1 MLVVLLGTSH
11 CSDRP
16 ERTALRIQPMD
27 AGGPSPSCAIATT
40 PSCGDPCADGVVVN
54 GDVTENTVW
63 DCPVYTLPGPVYVEG
78 TRAAPARLVIAPGT
92 RIRGR
97 RGDVERGQLPGVL
110 IVTRSGR
117 LEARGTSGAPIVFT
131 SSEAPG
137 ARQPGDWGGI
147 VLLGSAPINTPADFE
162 SSGNRAGVMFVEGL
176 PRDERTSYGALE
188 PEAADAGADAG
199 DSGIDAGD
207 AGPPLTADP
216 DHECGHLRFVRIEF
230 AGFEVGDNNELNG
243 LTVAGCGRAT
253 ELDHIQVHLGSD
265 DGIEF
270 FGGNADLT
278 HAVLTDTRDDALD
291 WDQGWVGR
299 VQFLAIRQN
308 TAEDAEASSDNAME
322 GDGFADPERAE
333 GVGSAPVMRNVT
345 VLSGRGSTRG
355 LRLREGTGLQLAS
368 AIIAADASGATAGL
382 IELGDALTA
391 DQLTL
396 GRLRV
401 NNTILAGAW
410 PLTAREDSRGNRYLE
425 ADYFT
430 IGDGAAGNSSIDVAE
445 LGALLPGAFDP
456 LAPHWV
462 PPRGSLASRG
472 WAAPAQDRFFD
483 DTATYRGAFD
493 PAGADWTQGWTAY
506 PQN

>member
-1 MLVVLLGTSH
+1 VK
-11 CSDRP
+11 
-16 ERTALRIQPMD
+16 Q
-27 AGGPSPSCAIATT
+27 
-40 PSCGDPCADGVVVN
+40 
-54 GDVTENTVW
+54 
-63 DCPVYTLPGPVYVEG
+63 
-78 TRAAPARLVIAPGT
+78 
-92 RIRGR
+92 GR
-97 RGDVERGQLPGVL
+97 LPGVL

-117 LEARGTSGAPIVFT
+117 LEARGTSSAPIVFT
-131 SSEAPG
+131 SSEPPG

-176 PRDERTSYGALE
+176 PRDARTSYGALE
-188 PEAADAGADAG
+188 PEAPDAGADAG
-199 DSGIDAGD
+199 DDASD

-216 DHECGHLRFVRIEF
+216 DHECGRLRFVRIEF

-243 LTVAGCGRAT
+243 LTVAGCGRKT
-253 ELDHIQVHLGSD
+253 ELDRIQVHLGSD

-308 TAEDAEASSDNAME
+308 TTADAEASSDNAME
-322 GDGFADPERAE
+322 GDGFADPERAQ

-345 VLSGRGSTRG
+345 VLSGRGSTRA
-355 LRLREGTGLQLAS
+355 LRLREGTGLSLES
-368 AIIAADASGATAGL
+368 AIIAADDGGASAGL

-396 GRLRV
+396 GHLRV
-401 NNTILAGAW
+401 NSTILAGPW

-430 IGDGAAGNSSIDVAE
+430 IGDGAAGNSSIEIGD
-445 LGALLPGAFDP
+445 LDALLPDAFDP

-462 PPRGSLASRG
+462 PVRGSLASRG
-472 WAAPAQDRFFD
+472 WATPADDGFFD

-493 PAGADWTQGWTAY
+493 PAGTDWTQGWTAY
-506 PQN
+506 PPN